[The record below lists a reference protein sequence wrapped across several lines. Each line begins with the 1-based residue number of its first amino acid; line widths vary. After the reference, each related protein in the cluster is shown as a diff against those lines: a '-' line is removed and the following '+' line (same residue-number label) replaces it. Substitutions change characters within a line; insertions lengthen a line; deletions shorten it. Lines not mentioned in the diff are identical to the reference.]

1 MSVRATLYG
10 RLDCMASAVA
20 NVVEVVAVVVPVV
33 VVPVIVIVIVTAAI
47 VEVVGNFDHVDVA
60 HPDSVLSV

>member
-1 MSVRATLYG
+1 
-10 RLDCMASAVA
+10 MASAVA

-33 VVPVIVIVIVTAAI
+33 VVPVIVIVIVIVTAAI

>member
-20 NVVEVVAVVVPVV
+20 NVVDVVAVVVPVV
-33 VVPVIVIVIVTAAI
+33 VVPVIVIVIVIVTAAI
-47 VEVVGNFDHVDVA
+47 VGKFDHVDVA
-60 HPDSVLSV
+60 RPDSVLSV

>member
-20 NVVEVVAVVVPVV
+20 NVVDVVAVVVPVI
-33 VVPVIVIVIVTAAI
+33 VIVIVIVTAAI
-47 VEVVGNFDHVDVA
+47 VGKFDHVDVA
-60 HPDSVLSV
+60 RPDSVLSV